1 LKTGEL
7 IGQSGTDCCRVK
19 SLHGSEAKDQLLLL
33 NHEMVNWGS
42 SAGVAIACK
51 PTYLQSNI
59 DFAGADRKRP
69 LLEEGAR

>member
-1 LKTGEL
+1 M
-7 IGQSGTDCCRVK
+7 
-19 SLHGSEAKDQLLLL
+19 HGSEAKDQLLLL

-59 DFAGADRKRP
+59 DFAGPDRKRP